1 MLANF
6 KYYLEKV
13 HVFSANTIQYCMF
26 IETTATNLLVFLCGT
41 DLYLDY
47 NVAKLSDF
55 NKIYL
60 KKKGK

>member
-1 MLANF
+1 MF
-6 KYYLEKV
+6 
-13 HVFSANTIQYCMF
+13 FPQICTIQYCLF

-60 KKKGK
+60 KKKKKKHFYLFETQTF